1 MLVALL
7 ICWVLPT
14 GGGLDGLLA
23 KPGPFVRCFQ
33 NDWFTIKW
41 FLVGA
46 CRWNWYGS
54 IPGALTNQLFKLAGR
69 VLSDR
74 HSAAI
79 IFPRRL
85 QINLLGFAGVCDN
98 LEPSLR
104 GGEGRL
110 CLQGG
115 LSGTRLYRLE
125 EKRSHL
131 GEVWGFSSLLKFV
144 STPQWGGQLN
154 F

>member
-1 MLVALL
+1 M
-7 ICWVLPT
+7 
-14 GGGLDGLLA
+14 
-23 KPGPFVRCFQ
+23 
-33 NDWFTIKW
+33 
-41 FLVGA
+41 
-46 CRWNWYGS
+46 
-54 IPGALTNQLFKLAGR
+54 ALTNQLFKLAGR

-79 IFPRRL
+79 IFPLRL

-104 GGEGRL
+104 GGGGRL

-115 LSGTRLYRLE
+115 LSGIRFYRLE

-131 GEVWGFSSLLKFV
+131 GKV
-144 STPQWGGQLN
+144 
-154 F
+154 